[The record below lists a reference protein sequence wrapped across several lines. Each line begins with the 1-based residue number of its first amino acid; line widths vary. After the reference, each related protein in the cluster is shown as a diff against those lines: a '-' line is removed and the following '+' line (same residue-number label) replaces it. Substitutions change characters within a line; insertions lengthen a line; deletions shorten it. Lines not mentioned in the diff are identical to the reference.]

1 MGRFSDD
8 YAYEEYRKK
17 VAPLIDREY
26 NKMCKR
32 ETLFCHIEEEL
43 FVLSLCHRHSYAVLW
58 AIVPK
63 YHRFPA
69 SKILHHNTTEYFR

>member
-26 NKMCKR
+26 NKRCLHSIPDGWDSKMMEAYNRIIRKI
-32 ETLFCHIEEEL
+32 IEEDIMN
-43 FVLSLCHRHSYAVLW
+43 A
-58 AIVPK
+58 
-63 YHRFPA
+63 
-69 SKILHHNTTEYFR
+69 